1 MNNIAC
7 IYFEG
12 NESKIALF
20 RKEDNKIKLVKAES
34 IDTSL
39 AFAEK
44 KPVGAAK
51 SNGNKS
57 KELYTYDFVSE
68 ESASFNKNYLQKLNE
83 FFLGE
88 DISVYKFIP
97 ILTEPAILFQKIRDD
112 KDLAALNLNNN
123 GKFDSTID
131 FVTLHDDSK
140 LAVYP
145 SGQSNYLQAIDALAR
160 MNNRRFFKIPAVK
173 SAEVSLASYIARKR
187 SFGENET
194 TLILYIGKEY
204 SKLIFLKGNKLF
216 YIGATL
222 SVGKNSFN
230 AHNVIVSKILLEM
243 EHGSLS
249 NINNIVICG
258 EDNSEDIRSVISE
271 AYPGAKVDIQEIE
284 SIEIEN
290 VDLFDSE
297 SSFIVP
303 AAVAEEYFAELDKK
317 LTGINL
323 LPNYIKEEQKLIHL
337 GWQGYLA
344 AAMIILSAS
353 FFTYKTFSNTEALKD
368 KDAEISRIQL
378 IQAQN
383 QETVNKIKS
392 YESKIDNVDQ
402 TKAVLNQLSSGTGI
416 LSVQLRKLSN
426 FTNQKRNLWISQ
438 VNIDAA
444 KNLKLRGY
452 TFSRS
457 VVKELSDSYNSSLL
471 QNIIY
476 EPLRDTRSFKFSVDA
491 GNLMGGVSNE
501 TEK

>member
-1 MNNIAC
+1 
-7 IYFEG
+7 
-12 NESKIALF
+12 
-20 RKEDNKIKLVKAES
+20 
-34 IDTSL
+34 
-39 AFAEK
+39 
-44 KPVGAAK
+44 
-51 SNGNKS
+51 
-57 KELYTYDFVSE
+57 
-68 ESASFNKNYLQKLNE
+68 
-83 FFLGE
+83 
-88 DISVYKFIP
+88 
-97 ILTEPAILFQKIRDD
+97 
-112 KDLAALNLNNN
+112 
-123 GKFDSTID
+123 
-131 FVTLHDDSK
+131 
-140 LAVYP
+140 
-145 SGQSNYLQAIDALAR
+145 
-160 MNNRRFFKIPAVK
+160 
-173 SAEVSLASYIARKR
+173 
-187 SFGENET
+187 
-194 TLILYIGKEY
+194 
-204 SKLIFLKGNKLF
+204 
-216 YIGATL
+216 
-222 SVGKNSFN
+222 
-230 AHNVIVSKILLEM
+230 M